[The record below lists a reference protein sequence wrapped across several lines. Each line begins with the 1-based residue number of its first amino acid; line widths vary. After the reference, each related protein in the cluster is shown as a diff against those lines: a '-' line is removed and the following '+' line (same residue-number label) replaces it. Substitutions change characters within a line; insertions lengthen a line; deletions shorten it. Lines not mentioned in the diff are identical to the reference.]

1 MRLYKTST
9 GTYTESELSVVV
21 WLNPRKQ
28 GAKQAKS
35 LETMTSEN
43 SSLPMAFPTKS
54 LLHNRAW
61 INSILASHV
70 DDVYAFLPKSSR
82 KSPIIV
88 PLSIARSALGW
99 EDFYIPAEYT
109 EKFDA

>member
-1 MRLYKTST
+1 MRSYKTST
-9 GTYTESELSVVV
+9 GTYTEKELSVVI

-35 LETMTSEN
+35 LETMTAEN

-54 LLHNRAW
+54 LLSSRSW
-61 INSILASHV
+61 SNSILATGA
-70 DDVYAFLPKSSR
+70 DDVYSFLPKSSR

-99 EDFYIPAEYT
+99 DDFYIPAEYT
-109 EKFDA
+109 EKI